1 MIKSP
6 PISWK
11 EEINIDPKKLT
22 MILKKHQT
30 LNLDHQ
36 PLQKD
41 QYHDLD
47 FPYTSQKPIKPS
59 P

>member
-1 MIKSP
+1 
-6 PISWK
+6 
-11 EEINIDPKKLT
+11 

-47 FPYTSQKPIKPS
+47 LVLHFLKTPKNPHFDIDTITTLTQDQRLPT
-59 P
+59 